1 MKLSTLLSDFYE
13 HKDFKKSLIKNP
25 KGSLLILDRSFDLI
39 APIAHD
45 YYYQTNVSEYK
56 DGFKGDDGEFK
67 LDTKTIY
74 LNDHD
79 ELWVRFRNT
88 HCIEVFQ
95 AVNQEV
101 TKIVS

>member
-1 MKLSTLLSDFYE
+1 M
-13 HKDFKKSLIKNP
+13 
-25 KGSLLILDRSFDLI
+25 ILDRSFDLI

-56 DGFKGDDGEFK
+56 DGFRGDDGEFK

-88 HCIEVFQ
+88 HCIEVF
-95 AVNQEV
+95 
-101 TKIVS
+101 